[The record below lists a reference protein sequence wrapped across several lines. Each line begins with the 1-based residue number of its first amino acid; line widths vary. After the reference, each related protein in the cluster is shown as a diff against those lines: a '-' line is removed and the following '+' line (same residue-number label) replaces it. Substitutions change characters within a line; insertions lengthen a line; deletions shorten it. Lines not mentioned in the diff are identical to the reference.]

1 MWSTC
6 SIDTG
11 HSRTQAPQVTQS
23 QTTLSVTAFG
33 TSGAG
38 SKPSAPRTSGGPS
51 SNTWSRRAMISS
63 FGDSS
68 LPVVQAGQTS
78 WQRPHS
84 VQEKVSS
91 VCFQVRSGTVPAP
104 KRISSSGTSKR
115 SGSMPA
121 AARACAPKKTLTA
134 AVAMCRCFECGR

>member
-23 QTTLSVTAFG
+23 HTTLSVTAFG
-33 TSGAG
+33 TSGDG
-38 SKPSAPRTSGGPS
+38 SKPSSPRISLGPS
-51 SNTWSRRAMISS
+51 SNTWSRSAMIKS

-68 LPVVQAGQTS
+68 FPVVQAGHTS

-115 SGSMPA
+115 SGSSRPR
-121 AARACAPKKTLTA
+121 ARVRAK
-134 AVAMCRCFECGR
+134 

>member
-11 HSRTQAPQVTQS
+11 HSRTHAPQVTQS

-33 TSGAG
+33 TSGEG
-38 SKPSAPRTSGGPS
+38 SKPSSPRTSLGPS
-51 SNTWSRRAMISS
+51 SNTWSRSAMISS
-63 FGDSS
+63 FGESS
-68 LPVVQAGQTS
+68 LPVVHAGHTS

-84 VQEKVSS
+84 VQENVSS

-115 SGSMPA
+115 SGSSRPR
-121 AARACAPKKTLTA
+121 ARVRAK
-134 AVAMCRCFECGR
+134 